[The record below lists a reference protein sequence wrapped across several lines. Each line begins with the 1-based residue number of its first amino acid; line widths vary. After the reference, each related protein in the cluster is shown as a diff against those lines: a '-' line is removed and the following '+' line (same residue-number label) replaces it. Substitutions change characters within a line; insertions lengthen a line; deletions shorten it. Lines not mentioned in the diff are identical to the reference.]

1 MFGVRRP
8 IGNIGSVVLR
18 RPEWSV
24 ALARVDQKAFG
35 DSDCELAEKDCHNPG
50 SAQIVPGVQLR
61 STRRRTWKQHGIVTN
76 KWGFREDDNK
86 AQRPGS
92 NPL

>member
-24 ALARVDQKAFG
+24 ALARVDQKVCD
-35 DSDCELAEKDCHNPG
+35 DSDCELAERDHRNPG
-50 SAQIVPGVQLR
+50 SAQTAPG
-61 STRRRTWKQHGIVTN
+61 
-76 KWGFREDDNK
+76 
-86 AQRPGS
+86 A
-92 NPL
+92 